1 MVNGSNSKAWCFFSC
16 FFAINSSTPFPF
28 TIWLLPRPSVTCLE
42 SALLFARQVPTVPLT
57 DLSVCTC
64 QWRLTAWWTVYQLTN
79 LVCQRSQRSRLVLT
93 FTLLRCNKEPCDEVQ
108 QRCGRCGPQ
117 KLEDLS
123 QAPRFRGDLSRL
135 VGHSSESSSPAR
147 FETLGSSACSQAA
160 LQVSWHRPHW
170 WTLQLLQLHNRTSAT
185 APAPS
190 ERPPGTGALQT
201 HRAPLQFCS
210 RGFTRMP
217 SLLGGSS
224 PRIATSVTHFA
235 KEDSETNHS
244 AGGNF
249 ASDDQTRLARHHQW
263 AHLHPRNHSAPF
275 WEVRWVLLLRLRPSR
290 WLHHEQAPAN
300 AGKHCA
306 WRSWVQGQ
314 NIEALLDSASP
325 TARPKQSAS
334 QRSEQNALHR
344 VHGGPIHWGPH
355 GPGAQ
360 LCLQWLP
367 VRFLRSRPCQNLAP
381 LDKTCWSAWLP
392 EICPYLGMCAAKLTY
407 PRVWSQVNQNHP
419 AAVEG
424 PSMAQLLSRRGGETK
439 DKTLTLVHADY
450 KGFSQDLP
458 TFHMSHQATGSH
470 KHFGHWTNSWWSQ
483 RGRHCPMGWVTMTQ
497 RAQLPWSKYA
507 AQGPLGNH
515 AKNDTIKIMFRTLP
529 YLTPPTLVV
538 VEWQE
543 DGHRDTTKQQSILK
557 IILDCQ
563 KSHAEVS

>member
-1 MVNGSNSKAWCFFSC
+1 MVPNSKAWCFFMFFRHQFRHPFSLHHMVAPTALSDLLGISTAICSPGSNC
-16 FFAINSSTPFPF
+16 FTPNAVPPSLVHRIAI
-28 TIWLLPRPSVTCLE
+28 
-42 SALLFARQVPTVPLT
+42 PLT

-64 QWRLTAWWTVYQLTN
+64 QWRLTAWWTVCQLTN
-79 LVCQRSQRSRLVLT
+79 LVCQRSRLVLT
-93 FTLLRCNKEPCDEVQ
+93 FTLLRYNKEPCDKVQ

-135 VGHSSESSSPAR
+135 VGHSSESSSPAG

-210 RGFTRMP
+210 RGFARMP

-224 PRIATSVTHFA
+224 PMIATSVTHFA
-235 KEDSETNHS
+235 REHSETNHS

-249 ASDDQTRLARHHQW
+249 ASYDQTRLARHHQW

-275 WEVRWVLLLRLRPSR
+275 WEVRWVLLLRPSR

-334 QRSEQNALHR
+334 QRSEQNALHC

-360 LCLQWLP
+360 LALQWLP
-367 VRFLRSRPCQNLAP
+367 VRFLRSRPCQNLVP
-381 LDKTCWSAWLP
+381 WDKTCWSAWLP
-392 EICPYLGMCAAKLTY
+392 EICRCLGMCAAKLPY

-424 PSMAQLLSRRGGETK
+424 PSMAQLLSRRGGKTK

-458 TFHMSHQATGSH
+458 TFHMFHQATGSH
-470 KHFGHWTNSWWSQ
+470 KHVGHWTNSWWSQ

-497 RAQLPWSKYA
+497 PAQLPWSKYA
-507 AQGPLGNH
+507 AQGPLVTMP
-515 AKNDTIKIMFRTLP
+515 KT
-529 YLTPPTLVV
+529 TP
-538 VEWQE
+538 
-543 DGHRDTTKQQSILK
+543 S
-557 IILDCQ
+557 
-563 KSHAEVS
+563 KSCFEPFPI